1 MAININNNGV
11 KNNTIDTKQ
20 TRRQAATDKSS
31 ASDVSAKSGSDSV
44 SLTAEAQN
52 LSALQEKALTKQKST
67 ALKQPSRTVHIKSTS
82 TVLLQNWLSLKA
94 IYLAALSTQIKTLNP
109 RIGIYDAHH

>member
-20 TRRQAATDKSS
+20 TQRQAATDKSS

-52 LSALQEKALTKQKST
+52 LSALQEKAMNSSGIDQTKVD
-67 ALKQPSRTVHIKSTS
+67 RIKA
-82 TVLLQNWLSLKA
+82 A
-94 IYLAALSTQIKTLNP
+94 IENGSYKVDVDRLASKLAQFEGDLFGGAIDTDK
-109 RIGIYDAHH
+109 DA